1 VGSEALPD
9 FDRMAVVFDRYLP
22 LIDPVGEAVLD
33 HLAPVPDGAQVL
45 DVACGTGEPGL
56 TLARRSPGV
65 HIVGIDAADGMVQL
79 ARAKAH
85 RDGVRNIRF
94 EAMAAERM
102 TFADQSMDAVISRF
116 GLLMFGDTAAGAR
129 QLARVLRPGG
139 SFSIAVWDDMSTN
152 ILVRLTIDALRPRV
166 PPDLVA
172 PFERLD
178 GADARDRLRDA
189 AVTNVQSAVFEW
201 HYALPPKRASGSS
214 SLAPASSAGSS
225 PYSTTRRSAQA
236 ALTSNARSRDIAP
249 RAATA
254 SPIRAACTAA
264 VADAAAIVVPRV
276 GHSGDGWRWRRR
288 RNFPF
293 TRSRAVYPVRRHAR
307 VSVDDAP
314 REGPGSGVMSP
325 GPRQAAS

>member
-1 VGSEALPD
+1 
-9 FDRMAVVFDRYLP
+9 MAVVFDRYLP

-152 ILVRLTIDALRPRV
+152 TLVRLTIDALRPRV

-201 HYALPPKRASGSS
+201 HYAFTSEESLWQFVSGPGVFGRQFAVLDDEAKRAVR
-214 SLAPASSAGSS
+214 ADVE
-225 PYSTTRRSAQA
+225 RSF
-236 ALTSNARSRDIAP
+236 SRY
-249 RAATA
+249 RAASGYRIPHT
-254 SPIRAACTAA
+254 C
-264 VADAAAIVVPRV
+264 RV
-276 GHSGDGWRWRRR
+276 HWGRR
-288 RNFPF
+288 
-293 TRSRAVYPVRRHAR
+293 
-307 VSVDDAP
+307 
-314 REGPGSGVMSP
+314 
-325 GPRQAAS
+325 